1 MKTYRCLGYVALIIL
16 MLFISR
22 PGYCEERFQLAYQP
36 AVGDQYRTK
45 IMMKYQIRQDTIDI
59 GLALGYGLEY
69 EVLAIDKKKT
79 VTSRITFQAMLM
91 RLNGPFG
98 VMTNFDSTD
107 PFEEMTP
114 ENLIYATLI
123 GSSFDYKTNAVGKVL
138 AVKGIDELIKRI
150 DREVP
155 DSAQKKETIKQLR
168 SQLKQGSMIGPTDNL
183 SLYPEHPVM
192 VGESWQALHATN
204 SNGIMMMSEDRY
216 EIVERRDGIVKLKIT
231 SELKPGMTNGPKN
244 AKLEGKQWGEVEI
257 IERNGWV
264 NRMNLQ
270 QAITGT
276 VTGQAGAEPQS
287 FTMNGAITLEPF

>member
-1 MKTYRCLGYVALIIL
+1 MKTHRWLGSLALIIL
-16 MLFISR
+16 MLLAGG
-22 PGYCEERFQLAYQP
+22 PGYCEERFQLAYRP
-36 AVGDQYRTK
+36 AIGDQYRAK
-45 IMMKYQIRQDTIDI
+45 ILLKYQIRQDTVDI

-69 EVLAIDKKKT
+69 EVLAIDKKNT
-79 VTSRITFQAMLM
+79 VTNRIRFQAMLL

-98 VMTNFDSTD
+98 VMTSFDSTD

-114 ENLIYATLI
+114 ENLVYAALV
-123 GSSFDYKTNAVGKVL
+123 GSAFEYKINAAGKVL
-138 AVKGIDELIKRI
+138 SVKGVDELIKRI

-155 DSAQKKETIKQLR
+155 DSDQKKETIKQLR
-168 SQLKQGSMIGPTDNL
+168 SQLRQGSMIGPADNL

-204 SNGIMMMSEDRY
+204 SNGLMMMSEDRY
-216 EIVERRDGIVKLKIT
+216 EIIERRDGIVKIKIT

-264 NRMNLQ
+264 NRLNLQ

-276 VTGQAGAEPQS
+276 LSGQAGAAPQS
-287 FTMNGAITLEPF
+287 FTMDGVITLEPF